1 MDGSSEGRGG
11 SRSGSRSGGG
21 GGGRRSSSNNGENSE
36 KRRLSSLGT
45 TLRRQGDAMAQ
56 KVVTLQKSDVG
67 IVTVLRKVEA
77 GLQAL
82 STKDLFWK
90 VRQHRGGGSPC
101 APVNI
106 ANLKNGDARTL
117 SPEVGE
123 SLLVVHRMRGDT
135 TSIVINP
142 PI

>member
-90 VRQHRGGGSPC
+90 VRQHRGGGEPLRTC
-101 APVNI
+101 KHCKPKKRGC
-106 ANLKNGDARTL
+106 KNFVPGGWRKPLGCTQN
-117 SPEVGE
+117 EG
-123 SLLVVHRMRGDT
+123 
-135 TSIVINP
+135 
-142 PI
+142 